1 MFEKK
6 RTVDLSPW
14 DLGPVTLKRLTA
26 GEVEEYTNEST
37 RKFLR
42 STKGRT
48 MEVETE
54 MGTAVLLYIKACT
67 VEAPW
72 PNTLDEL
79 RKLDGTLMD
88 YLYAQA
94 QEVNESP
101 LERMTS
107 SA

>member
-1 MFEKK
+1 
-6 RTVDLSPW
+6 
-14 DLGPVTLKRLTA
+14 
-26 GEVEEYTNEST
+26 
-37 RKFLR
+37 
-42 STKGRT
+42 
-48 MEVETE
+48 